1 MKKINL
7 LIGAIASITLMS
19 GITSCGGSGN
29 SSLSDKAKQ
38 NVEIL
43 TGIKLLET
51 SFSSKTKIQK
61 ATNVLLCLF

>member
-29 SSLSDKAKQ
+29 SSL
-38 NVEIL
+38 
-43 TGIKLLET
+43 
-51 SFSSKTKIQK
+51 
-61 ATNVLLCLF
+61 